1 MRELT
6 QGDRLWLAAQ
16 AHRGTDLVVPPG
28 CRDRLR
34 QMDLITSRNSRSVSL
49 TRLGSQLALRLKQQ
63 MRLSAGADA
72 IPDCALPQ
80 REMRSGQ

>member
-16 AHRGTDLVVPPG
+16 ARRGTDLVVPSA

-34 QMDLITSRNSRSVSL
+34 QMDLITTRNSRSVSL
-49 TRLGSQLALRLKQQ
+49 TRLGSMLALRLKQQ
-63 MRLSAGADA
+63 MRLSASAGAIADA
-72 IPDCALPQ
+72 G
-80 REMRSGQ
+80 SGQ